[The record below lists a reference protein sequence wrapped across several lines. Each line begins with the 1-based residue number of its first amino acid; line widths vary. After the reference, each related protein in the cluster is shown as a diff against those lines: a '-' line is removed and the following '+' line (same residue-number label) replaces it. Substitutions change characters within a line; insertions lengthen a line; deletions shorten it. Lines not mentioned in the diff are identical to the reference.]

1 MTVGVLEETYPEEN
15 RVALIPL
22 HAGEI
27 RDAGFEV
34 LVQPGAGIRAGYP
47 DHAYRERGAR
57 LAGERGEVY
66 GEADVLLRVRAA
78 GANPRSGV
86 EEIAMMKEGGALIGF
101 LDPYASREALD
112 ALNRRRIVSFAVEL
126 IPRITRAQKMDA
138 LSSMASLAG
147 YRAALLA
154 ACALPRVF
162 PMMMTA
168 AGTVMP
174 ARVFVIGAG
183 VAGLQAIATAHRVG
197 SVVTAYDVR
206 PAVREQVES
215 LGARFM
221 ELALDTAGAEDS
233 GGYARQMDEV
243 FYRRQ
248 REMMERVL
256 AESDV
261 VITTAAV
268 PGKKAPLLITRRMV
282 GLMPPGSVIVDLAAE
297 QGGNCEA
304 TVPGETVQEGEVRV
318 IGPVNLPSTIP
329 FHASQLYSKN
339 ISSFFL
345 LMAREGCLDLDCED
359 EIAREAR
366 VTAGGELVNP
376 RVREALWTISP

>member
-1 MTVGVLEETYPEEN
+1 MTVGVLEETYPGER

-22 HAGEI
+22 HAAEI

-34 LVQPGAGIRAGYP
+34 VVQSGAGIRAGYP
-47 DHAYRERGAR
+47 DRDYREKGAR
-57 LAGERGEVY
+57 LAGNPREVY
-66 GEADVLLRVRAA
+66 REAGVLLRVCAA
-78 GANPRSGV
+78 GANPRSGI
-86 EEIAMMKEGGALIGF
+86 EEIALMKEGGVLVGF
-101 LDPYASREALD
+101 LDPYASRETLD
-112 ALNRRRIVSFAVEL
+112 ALNRRRITSFAMEL

-168 AGTVMP
+168 AGTVLP
-174 ARVFVIGAG
+174 ARVFVVGAG
-183 VAGLQAIATAHRVG
+183 VAGLQAIATAHRIG
-197 SVVTAYDVR
+197 AVVTAYDVR
-206 PAVREQVES
+206 PAAREQVES
-215 LGARFM
+215 LGARFVD
-221 ELALDTAGAEDS
+221 LGLDTAEAEDS
-233 GGYARQMDEV
+233 GGYARQMDEG

-256 AESDV
+256 AGSDV

-268 PGKKAPLLITRRMV
+268 PGKKAPLLITREMAR
-282 GLMPPGSVIVDLAAE
+282 LMPPGSVIVDLAAE

-318 IGPVNLPSTIP
+318 LGPVNLPSAIP

-339 ISSFFL
+339 ISSFFM

-359 EIAREAR
+359 EIARESR